1 MSVEQKINE
10 SIDVI
15 MPVYNAEAF
24 LAKAIDSILQQT
36 YTDFKLIIVDDHS
49 TDRSSEIIKSFNDS
63 KILYRRHSENKG
75 VVAAMNTGLSL
86 VEAPYVCVMHADD
99 ISLPERLAEQ
109 KKWMD
114 QHTDTAVL
122 AGYLIFIDEN
132 DKETGV
138 WNLDR
143 VINTRGAIKRKMVK
157 ENCIAHPT
165 VMMRTDVIKK
175 YGYDPGQQLKGYA
188 VEDYPLWLNLLADGY
203 HIDKLQK
210 PVLLYRT
217 HSQSATT
224 SFLRKKNPFLVNY
237 FTKLTYIRERKKT
250 KKLNS
255 FDFRVMISLRV
266 DFIKAQLKNLKAF
279 IVKKHV

>member
-1 MSVEQKINE
+1 MSVEQKINS

-24 LAKAIDSILQQT
+24 LHKAIESILNQT
-36 YTDFKLIIVDDHS
+36 YREFRLIIVDDHS
-49 TDRSSEIIKSFNDS
+49 TDRSAEIIKSFSDS
-63 KILYRRHSENKG
+63 RILFHRHDENKG
-75 VVAAMNTGLSL
+75 VVAAMNTGLAL
-86 VEAPYVCVMHADD
+86 VTAPYVCVMHADD
-99 ISLPERLAEQ
+99 ISLPERLADQ
-109 KKWMD
+109 RKWMD
-114 QHTDTAVL
+114 QHSETTVL
-122 AGYLIFIDEN
+122 AGYLIFINEKDDEI
-132 DKETGV
+132 GV

-143 VINTRGAIKRKMVK
+143 QTHTRAGIRREMIK

-165 VMMRTDVIKK
+165 VMMRTEIIKK

-217 HSQSATT
+217 HPDSATS

-237 FTKLTYIRERKKT
+237 FTKLTYIQERKKK

-255 FDFRVMISLRV
+255 FDVRVMISLRL
-266 DFIKAQLKNLKAF
+266 DYIKAQLKNLKAF
-279 IVKKHV
+279 FVKKHV

>member
-1 MSVEQKINE
+1 MSVEQKISA

-24 LAKAIDSILQQT
+24 LEKAIDSILKQT
-36 YTDFKLIIVDDHS
+36 YTDLRLIIVDDHS
-49 TDRSSEIIKSFNDS
+49 TDQSSDIINSFKDS
-63 KILYRRHSENKG
+63 RILYRRHSENKG

-86 VEAPYVCVMHADD
+86 IQAPYVCVMHADD
-99 ISLPERLAEQ
+99 ISLSERLADQ

-114 QHTDTAVL
+114 EHTDTAVL
-122 AGYLIFIDEN
+122 AGYLIFINEKDEGS
-132 DKETGV
+132 GV

-143 VINTRGAIKRKMVK
+143 EINTRERIRNKNIK

-165 VMMRTDVIKK
+165 VMMRTDIIKK

-188 VEDYPLWLNLLADGY
+188 VEDYPLWLNLLSDGY

-217 HSQSATT
+217 HSESATN

-237 FTKLTYIRERKKT
+237 FTKLTYIRERKKK

-255 FDFRVMISLRV
+255 FDFRVIISLRL
-266 DFIKAQLKNLKAF
+266 DYIKAQLKNLKAF
-279 IVKKHV
+279 FVKKHV